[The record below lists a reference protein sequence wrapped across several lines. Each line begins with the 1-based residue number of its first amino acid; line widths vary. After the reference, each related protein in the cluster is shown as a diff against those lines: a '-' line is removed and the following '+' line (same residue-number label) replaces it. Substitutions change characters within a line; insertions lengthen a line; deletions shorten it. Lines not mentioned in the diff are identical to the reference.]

1 MDTQS
6 YLHFHSKAWD
16 TGNCVNS
23 HLSKTLSY
31 INSLQLLA
39 FLPALSLHQQYSK
52 GNDPISPP
60 AQQGIR
66 ALHTCHMDGQS
77 WEKTSPGVCVPI
89 LSYPKH
95 PGLPPDG
102 SGVFT
107 QQVVCPGTPAFNS
120 LMSCFHCTPNTLIS
134 SFAKHLWIQNFY
146 LIKTWLA
153 LLLLN
158 VFAVG
163 KGAKLPVLK
172 SAWHRQRLPAHPH
185 AHSKAPIPH
194 HYWFGVELMF
204 FSSSHDFQ
212 FVQLT
217 HCHQLHSCSLS

>member
-6 YLHFHSKAWD
+6 YLHFHGKPWD

-23 HLSKTLSY
+23 HLSKNLSY

-39 FLPALSLHQQYSK
+39 FLPAM
-52 GNDPISPP
+52 SPP
-60 AQQGIR
+60 PAVSPRGMIPSIPARHEDITHLPQGWPR
-66 ALHTCHMDGQS
+66 LGEDKS
-77 WEKTSPGVCVPI
+77 WWVPV
-89 LSYPKH
+89 LSFSKH
-95 PGLPPDG
+95 LGLPPDG

-107 QQVVCPGTPAFNS
+107 QQVVCPGTSAFNS

-134 SFAKHLWIQNFY
+134 SSANHLWIQNFY

-153 LLLLN
+153 LLLLH

-172 SAWHRQRLPAHPH
+172 SAWHRQRLPAYPH
-185 AHSKAPIPH
+185 AQSKPPIPH
-194 HYWFGVELMF
+194 HY
-204 FSSSHDFQ
+204 
-212 FVQLT
+212 
-217 HCHQLHSCSLS
+217 

>member
-1 MDTQS
+1 MRIW
-6 YLHFHSKAWD
+6 H
-16 TGNCVNS
+16 TG
-23 HLSKTLSY
+23 H
-31 INSLQLLA
+31 
-39 FLPALSLHQQYSK
+39 
-52 GNDPISPP
+52 
-60 AQQGIR
+60 R
-66 ALHTCHMDGQS
+66 DGQS
-77 WEKTSPGVCVPI
+77 WEKTSPGAWVPI

-95 PGLPPDG
+95 LGLPPDS
-102 SGVFT
+102 SGAFT

-134 SFAKHLWIQNFY
+134 SFANHLWIQNFY

-185 AHSKAPIPH
+185 AQSKPPFPH

-212 FVQLT
+212 FVQLA
-217 HCHQLHSCSLS
+217 HCHQLHSSSLS